1 MRTIVMLIVIAST
14 VAAQTPVTFASV
26 SLTRSSVRGVG
37 SSYAPLPDGS
47 VTAVGGAL
55 SIFISTAYSV
65 TYLNIEGLPAWTR
78 FITYDLTA
86 ISGLGRPATTQER
99 ESMMRAMLADRF
111 KLVAHIEDRGQAT
124 PNLVPLPPTGDTRRV
139 LVVDHLERPEEN

>member
-1 MRTIVMLIVIAST
+1 
-14 VAAQTPVTFASV
+14 
-26 SLTRSSVRGVG
+26 
-37 SSYAPLPDGS
+37 
-47 VTAVGGAL
+47 
-55 SIFISTAYSV
+55 
-65 TYLNIEGLPAWTR
+65 LNIEGLPAWTR